1 MLPNSLKTVFK
12 FYKVRLT
19 LITKTRQSLHEK
31 RKLHTD
37 IPGDQRCKNHQQ
49 IRNKPNS
56 GIYIYKRIIKQK
68 KVVFIPWMQEWFNIC
83 ESINVITHTNKM
95 KDKNHMI
102 IPQIPHPFTIKTLN
116 KVGIEGAYCNIIKAT
131 YYKAT
136 DNIFNDERFSSKI
149 RNKANM
155 PTPST

>member
-1 MLPNSLKTVFK
+1 MKKENYILISLEIRDAKI
-12 FYKVRLT
+12 LN
-19 LITKTRQSLHEK
+19 
-31 RKLHTD
+31 KLET
-37 IPGDQRCKNHQQ
+37 NQ
-49 IRNKPNS
+49 IQE
-56 GIYIYKRIIKQK
+56 YIYKRIIKQK